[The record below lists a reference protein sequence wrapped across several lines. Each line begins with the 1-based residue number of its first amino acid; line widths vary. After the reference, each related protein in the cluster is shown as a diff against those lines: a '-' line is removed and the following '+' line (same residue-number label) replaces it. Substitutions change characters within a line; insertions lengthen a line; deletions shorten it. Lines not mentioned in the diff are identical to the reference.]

1 MGLHPPVSWLKV
13 SLCVYVEDWGGT
25 GGGGGGGGG
34 RVCTCS
40 YVYHCELI
48 THISP

>member
-1 MGLHPPVSWLKV
+1 MGLHPPVNWLKV
-13 SLCVYVEDWGGT
+13 SLCVSVEDGGWGL
-25 GGGGGGGGG
+25 GGGG

-48 THISP
+48 THIYHRE